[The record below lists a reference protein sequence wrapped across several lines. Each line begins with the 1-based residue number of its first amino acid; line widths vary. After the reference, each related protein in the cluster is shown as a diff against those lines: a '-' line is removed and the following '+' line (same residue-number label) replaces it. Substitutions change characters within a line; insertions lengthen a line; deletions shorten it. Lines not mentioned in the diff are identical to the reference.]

1 LFDIPNLQ
9 YNHPYYRYFN
19 NFHHDFKLIF
29 IGENIMENIDLSNL
43 IKYETFIYAD
53 LRNKIEFML
62 IIYKSITTVTTISC
76 SSSNYVTIIAIRR
89 DPAIIDVSTILTIL
103 IRTAYASRTRS
114 TWSRIY
120 SHLHRSVDT
129 IYYFWNRITNCTITT
144 VSNSSTR
151 DITSAARCPRYR
163 AIIFTFAKTA
173 LCIKYLAITSGAW
186 NRIYN

>member
-1 LFDIPNLQ
+1 
-9 YNHPYYRYFN
+9 
-19 NFHHDFKLIF
+19 
-29 IGENIMENIDLSNL
+29 MENIDLSNL

-114 TWSRIY
+114 T
-120 SHLHRSVDT
+120 
-129 IYYFWNRITNCTITT
+129 
-144 VSNSSTR
+144 
-151 DITSAARCPRYR
+151 
-163 AIIFTFAKTA
+163 
-173 LCIKYLAITSGAW
+173 
-186 NRIYN
+186 